1 MRSAKFLLATSTVLA
16 AIAAHDQASAE
27 DKCKVKVLVTAFIPD
42 SRVENPSPVSIP
54 PDLSHYAEFRGDG
67 HANFVSGG
75 GARVWSSVTVDLSAQ
90 DEPTIKDDTGTTVGY
105 NLECVKFRDA
115 TGPIDWLFGGRYKMQ
130 EVATKSKATPKGA
143 SAVQSNAGGTAT
155 VKIKNAASDPLVTA
169 APQVNY
175 DLTVT
180 LTRQGNDVTYTVTGS
195 MDTYPAYDI
204 VIDHTPVHGTHP
216 GLQTESSGKVF
227 VPGVGMVSDPNYKAS
242 LTFGLLHSRPV
253 NVSGTIVG
261 ACNNNEIDPKDPVA
275 VPPAA
280 PPAAAQSCP
289 ADPPETRAAYDPND
303 MSASPRGIDTA
314 GFIRDPDLLSF
325 LVRFENLPEALAS
338 AEDVVVTA
346 QVDPAYDF
354 DSIAALAEDT
364 SRPDG
369 VCIRL
374 DPVTRTITW
383 TFDDINLPPNVTS
396 PEGQG
401 FVRYS
406 AKLAPGLTT
415 GTELESQASIV
426 FDANPP
432 IATNTVLH
440 TIDVTAPNAVVHG
453 LPPVSSPTFVVSWDA
468 TDVGA
473 GIDLT
478 ELYASESSG
487 PWALVG
493 RFPPGMEEYRFE
505 GEPLKTYSFF
515 ARALDRVGNEEVYLE
530 LAEATTTT
538 IADADLDG
546 IADEDDNCPVDPNTD
561 QADADGDTLGDPCD
575 LCEGDAENDGDDDG
589 ICADVDNC
597 PSVANA
603 DQANSDGDAF
613 GDACD
618 TPGGCEATDADGD
631 GANACDDCNDGDAA
645 VKPGAVE
652 VCDGKDN
659 DCDGQCDEGLGQ
671 AQVCTTVKRG
681 VFGDVADADIGLNY
695 ASWAA
700 GGYPFTWTGYSA
712 NLHRTLTRFETGFI
726 PPGSSIVSATAS
738 WYASWAEH
746 HETVRAHA
754 ILSPWS
760 EATVTWNSFGGA
772 GSFSSDV
779 IGSFDWFGSGYK
791 SVDIAAYLQAVVDGS
806 LPDHGILLESDVDGF
821 TANQYQ
827 VYYASEASLA
837 RRPQL
842 AVCYVPSCG
851 GGCAP

>member
-42 SRVENPSPVSIP
+42 ARVENPSPVSIP

-115 TGPIDWLFGGRYKMQ
+115 TGPIDWLFGGRYKME
-130 EVATKSKATPKGA
+130 EVATKAKSTPKGG
-143 SAVQSNAGGTAT
+143 SEVQANAGGTAT
-155 VKIKNAASDPLVTA
+155 VRIKNAASDPLVTA

-180 LTRQGNDVTYTVTGS
+180 LTRSGNDVSYTVTGS
-195 MDTYPAYDI
+195 MNAYPAYDVI
-204 VIDHTPVHGTHP
+204 IDHTPVHGTHP
-216 GLQTESSGKVF
+216 GLQTESVGKVF
-227 VPGVGMVSDPNYKAS
+227 VPGVGMVDDPARKAS
-242 LTFGLLHSRPV
+242 LTFGLLYSHPV

-275 VPPAA
+275 NPPAP

-289 ADPPETRAAYDPND
+289 ADPPPTRAAYDPND
-303 MSASPRGIDTA
+303 MSATPRGIDEA

-354 DSIAALAEDT
+354 ASIQALAQDT

-383 TFDDINLPPNVTS
+383 TFDDIHLVPNVTS

-406 AKLAPGLTT
+406 AKLAPGLVT

-468 TDVGA
+468 TDIGA
-473 GIDLT
+473 GVDVT
-478 ELYASESSG
+478 ELYASESNG
-487 PWALVG
+487 PWTLLG
-493 RFPPGMEEYRFE
+493 RFLPGTEEYRFE

-546 IADEDDNCPVDPNTD
+546 IADEVDNCPVDPN
-561 QADADGDTLGDPCD
+561 P
-575 LCEGDAENDGDDDG
+575 
-589 ICADVDNC
+589 
-597 PSVANA
+597 

-700 GGYPFTWTGYSA
+700 GDYPFTWTGYSA

-791 SVDIAAYLQAVVDGS
+791 SVDVAAYLQAVVDGS